1 MVSAQRQFF
10 GDVFAIGTSVEGELE
25 VAGLADQKAVRR
37 QDSAVGVCD
46 GKAEFAGAILC
57 AERGDKQ
64 EKEDGIDQGD
74 LDQNTAQMDSPRSA
88 GGRLRYFTATTGGG
102 CWTGALLLSGGRGE
116 HDRSEVRHS
125 LRTESRP
132 RAVQAE
138 RSSAS
143 SRAASPFRNVLIQT
157 GRIRRVFVAVMG
169 VTVFC
174 EILIPIPGPVDRAIT
189 LETLSQLERLLQ

>member
-10 GDVFAIGTSVEGELE
+10 GDVFAIGSSVEGELE

-64 EKEDGIDQGD
+64 EKYGGIDQGD

-88 GGRLRYFTATTGGG
+88 GGHEIFY
-102 CWTGALLLSGGRGE
+102 SDDGR
-116 HDRSEVRHS
+116 
-125 LRTESRP
+125 
-132 RAVQAE
+132 
-138 RSSAS
+138 
-143 SRAASPFRNVLIQT
+143 
-157 GRIRRVFVAVMG
+157 
-169 VTVFC
+169 
-174 EILIPIPGPVDRAIT
+174 
-189 LETLSQLERLLQ
+189 RLLDGSVTAFGRERRAGSTRDSTQLA

>member
-10 GDVFAIGTSVEGELE
+10 GDVFAIGSSVEGELE

-64 EKEDGIDQGD
+64 EKEGGIDQGD
-74 LDQNTAQMDSPRSA
+74 LDQNTAQMILR
-88 GGRLRYFTATTGGG
+88 GRRGALGYFTATTGGG
-102 CWTGALLLSGGRGE
+102 GWTVALLLSGGRGE

-125 LRTESRP
+125 LRRDGRP
-132 RAVQAE
+132 RLPSAGAARPRLQQHHHFGM
-138 RSSAS
+138 SSS
-143 SRAASPFRNVLIQT
+143 KRAAFGGYSWR
-157 GRIRRVFVAVMG
+157 
-169 VTVFC
+169 
-174 EILIPIPGPVDRAIT
+174 
-189 LETLSQLERLLQ
+189 